1 MMRTINV
8 PIRDVMQG
16 DVIDANGVMH
26 RVFTN
31 VNHPAGRM
39 LLGGH
44 QDNTYI
50 IRSYNHQAAAFE
62 TVEVK
67 RK

>member
-1 MMRTINV
+1 MMRTISV
-8 PIRDVMQG
+8 PVPEVMSG

-31 VNHPAGRM
+31 VNHPSGRI

-44 QDNTYI
+44 KDNTYI
-50 IRSYNHQAAAFE
+50 IRSYTRQEAAFE

-67 RK
+67 RR